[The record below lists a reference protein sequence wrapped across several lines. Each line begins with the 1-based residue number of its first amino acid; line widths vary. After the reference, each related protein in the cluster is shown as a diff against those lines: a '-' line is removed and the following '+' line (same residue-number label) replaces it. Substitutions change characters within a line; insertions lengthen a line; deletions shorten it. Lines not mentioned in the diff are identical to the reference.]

1 MAGHGIDFRGDRRN
15 LRGSRHCAE
24 NKQKEKAVMISDYI
38 KILEGAYITLYGSAL
53 LPFRQRVYEELP
65 YVISFAVPLPRAVVR
80 EIAAEGPTKTY
91 FHHYRT
97 CNSYIDHVSY
107 RLTLAIRK
115 AGYDALYVPASQSV
129 SKDGFQG
136 LFPHKTAAV
145 LCGLG
150 GIGMNGLL
158 VTAKY
163 GAAVRLGTVMTDMP
177 VPQAEQ
183 IENPCRRC
191 GCCVR
196 ACPSGALYG
205 TAWKDKTPVQDI
217 LDVQL
222 CSAYMKKTYREIGRG
237 AVCGICMAACPVGA
251 E

>member
-1 MAGHGIDFRGDRRN
+1 
-15 LRGSRHCAE
+15 
-24 NKQKEKAVMISDYI
+24 
-38 KILEGAYITLYGSAL
+38 
-53 LPFRQRVYEELP
+53 
-65 YVISFAVPLPRAVVR
+65 
-80 EIAAEGPTKTY
+80 
-91 FHHYRT
+91 
-97 CNSYIDHVSY
+97 
-107 RLTLAIRK
+107 
-115 AGYDALYVPASQSV
+115 
-129 SKDGFQG
+129 
-136 LFPHKTAAV
+136 
-145 LCGLG
+145 
-150 GIGMNGLL
+150 MNGLL